1 MPKTGFVR
9 VRIDEDLKTN
19 VDDLFHRLGITMT
32 EAVTLFLKQCELNQ
46 GLPFEVKIPN
56 EQTKK
61 AIEDAQKG
69 IGLHK
74 FDNLEDMFTELD
86 KN

>member
-9 VRIDEDLKTN
+9 VRIEENLKTN
-19 VDDLFHRLGITMT
+19 VEDLFHRLGITMT

-61 AIEDAQKG
+61 VIEDAQKG
-69 IGLHK
+69 IGLHT
-74 FDNLEDMFTELD
+74 FDSLEEMFAELD